1 MVKIYLCFLSEWS
14 VIIAQRVTQLSALGL
29 AVKAQLHNQNKVLKS
44 LSIATLPKLT
54 LLHFKQVGDGDFIWY
69 YTLYVAD
76 NRALGL
82 PRLVD

>member
-14 VIIAQRVTQLSALGL
+14 VIIAQRVTQLS